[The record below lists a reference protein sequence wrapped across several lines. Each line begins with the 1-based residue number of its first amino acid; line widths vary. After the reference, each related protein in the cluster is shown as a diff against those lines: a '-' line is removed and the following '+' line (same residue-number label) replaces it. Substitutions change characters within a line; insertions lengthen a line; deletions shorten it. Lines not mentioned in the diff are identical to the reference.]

1 MQDFENAVAAPTPG
15 GAGGKAA
22 LNAAA
27 ATAAPTPRRALG
39 ELKTNANALGPAAA
53 AHLGTAHP
61 RQQQTQKIQVHARL
75 QRPLTGKPPVAPPQ
89 QQQKQATGVTI
100 QTASAPA
107 APSPSPSLL
116 RLPPVERPAGMP
128 LDQQLAAEEI
138 RAQKLA
144 HGAAQAICAGVP
156 LSLPLTAAATAGA
169 GRYSSSSS
177 SSSSRR
183 RLPLGPAAAAA
194 AAARAFTVFGDDEEE
209 DDAECCRPRSAPS
222 TPPAE
227 SSFLGEDQGKERER
241 EKRETRRGEEREG
254 ELLSFHLPSS
264 PPPASQSTQTKQTDF
279 APSPPSLDDALASLE
294 LCADRASEGE
304 GGDDE
309 ERNSNNVGEREGG
322 GGASAWAV
330 SPARDASA
338 E

>member
-27 ATAAPTPRRALG
+27 ATAAPTPRRELG
-39 ELKTNANALGPAAA
+39 ELKTNANALSPAAA

-75 QRPLTGKPPVAPPQ
+75 QRPPTGKPPVAPPQ

-100 QTASAPA
+100 QTATAPA

-156 LSLPLTAAATAGA
+156 LSLPLTAAATASA

-194 AAARAFTVFGDDEEE
+194 AASRAFTVFGDDEEE
-209 DDAECCRPRSAPS
+209 DDAEC
-222 TPPAE
+222 
-227 SSFLGEDQGKERER
+227 
-241 EKRETRRGEEREG
+241 
-254 ELLSFHLPSS
+254 
-264 PPPASQSTQTKQTDF
+264 
-279 APSPPSLDDALASLE
+279 
-294 LCADRASEGE
+294 
-304 GGDDE
+304 
-309 ERNSNNVGEREGG
+309 
-322 GGASAWAV
+322 
-330 SPARDASA
+330 
-338 E
+338 

>member
-1 MQDFENAVAAPTPG
+1 MRAPLLLEMQSRMLHHEARPDVRGHPHHEGVVVGNIILFTGREPS
-15 GAGGKAA
+15 GAGS
-22 LNAAA
+22 
-27 ATAAPTPRRALG
+27 
-39 ELKTNANALGPAAA
+39 
-53 AHLGTAHP
+53 
-61 RQQQTQKIQVHARL
+61 Q
-75 QRPLTGKPPVAPPQ
+75 
-89 QQQKQATGVTI
+89 
-100 QTASAPA
+100 
-107 APSPSPSLL
+107 
-116 RLPPVERPAGMP
+116 
-128 LDQQLAAEEI
+128 
-138 RAQKLA
+138 
-144 HGAAQAICAGVP
+144 
-156 LSLPLTAAATAGA
+156 
-169 GRYSSSSS
+169 
-177 SSSSRR
+177 
-183 RLPLGPAAAAA
+183 PAAAAA
-194 AAARAFTVFGDDEEE
+194 AAARAFTVFGDDDEE

-241 EKRETRRGEEREG
+241 EKRETRRGEERER

-330 SPARDASA
+330 SPPRDASA